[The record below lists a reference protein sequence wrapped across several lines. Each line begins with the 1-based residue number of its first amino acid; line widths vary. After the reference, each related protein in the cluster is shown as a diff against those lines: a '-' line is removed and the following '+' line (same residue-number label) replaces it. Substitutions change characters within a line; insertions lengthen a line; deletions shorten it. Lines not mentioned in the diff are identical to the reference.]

1 MSVPP
6 AKSESCKQRREAHL
20 IPKELSFYRTGLIAY
35 GAGGHCRENNR
46 CVTTHSNRIS
56 ILGLEA
62 IMFNP
67 TQIVIQAFVEELK
80 GKYGLIY
87 GNLEPAYP
95 DIIGFVARLA
105 LENIANSDATYH
117 DMNHTIMVT
126 LVGQE
131 ILLGKHTSEGGVTPH
146 DWLHFMI
153 SLLCHDIGYVRGV
166 CRGDRKGHYVSN
178 EKGDA
183 VAISAGATDASLTP
197 YHVTRSKLFVRER
210 FGKVSLTHID
220 TREIEANIEHTRFP
234 VPEQEQHAS
243 TADYPGL
250 LRAADLIGQLAD
262 INYLRKTS
270 ALFAE
275 FRETGAS
282 EKLGYRTPDDLRAAY
297 PAFFWNAVRP
307 YIGDALRYLQVT
319 QEGKQWIANLYA
331 HVFSEEHRG
340 AITEA

>member
-1 MSVPP
+1 MFLSHRVSFSLP
-6 AKSESCKQRREAHL
+6 HL
-20 IPKELSFYRTGLIAY
+20 RL
-35 GAGGHCRENNR
+35 NR
-46 CVTTHSNRIS
+46 NS
-56 ILGLEA
+56 IRGLEA

-67 TQIVIQAFVEELK
+67 TQIVIEAFVGELK
-80 GKYGLIY
+80 NKYGQIY
-87 GNLEPAYP
+87 GVLEPAYP
-95 DIIGFVARLA
+95 DIIGFVGRLA
-105 LENIANSDATYH
+105 LENIANSDAAYH

-131 ILLGKHTSEGGVTPH
+131 ILLGKHTSEGGVTPR

-153 SLLCHDIGYVRGV
+153 SLLCHDIGYVRRV
-166 CRGDRKGHYVSN
+166 CRGDRDGLYVCN
-178 EKGDA
+178 EDGD
-183 VAISAGATDASLTP
+183 VVPISSGATDASLTP

-210 FGKVSLTHID
+210 FGKSLTHID

-234 VPEQEQHAS
+234 VPEDEQHTN

-262 INYLRKTS
+262 IDYLRKTS

-275 FRETGAS
+275 FQETGAS
-282 EKLGYRTPDDLRAAY
+282 EKLGYQTPDDLRAAY
-297 PAFFWNAVRP
+297 PAFFWQAVRP

-340 AITEA
+340 AFGAH